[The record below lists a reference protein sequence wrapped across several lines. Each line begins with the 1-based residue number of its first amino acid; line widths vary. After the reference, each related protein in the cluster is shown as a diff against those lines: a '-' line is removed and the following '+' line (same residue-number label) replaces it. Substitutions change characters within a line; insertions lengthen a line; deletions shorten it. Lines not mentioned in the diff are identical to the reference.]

1 MGAMVKRDRNH
12 PSIIIWSFCNEAGCE
27 GSQEQGGP
35 AFREIAYHFDG
46 SRELPRYR
54 WHLGCILLKMPQ
66 RYLAGRPR
74 AGQHVHVQRPALVR
88 AACQSRLFSPDN
100 HHHAG
105 CSHRRC
111 CVFSDTIDVQGFSH
125 QNRAKIDSCHKAMP
139 DKPIFES
146 ECCSCNTMRGENTGI
161 ESSDGGSNAVRSPRL

>member
-1 MGAMVKRDRNH
+1 MDENRLFDNKTSFINSKPSHRSSDVLSVGCAVRPGPDSVTIADMGAMVKRDRNH

-66 RYLAGRPR
+66 RYFAGRPR

-100 HHHAG
+100 HHAG
-105 CSHRRC
+105 RC
-111 CVFSDTIDVQGFSH
+111 PLWLG
-125 QNRAKIDSCHKAMP
+125 
-139 DKPIFES
+139 
-146 ECCSCNTMRGENTGI
+146 
-161 ESSDGGSNAVRSPRL
+161 

>member
-1 MGAMVKRDRNH
+1 MQCTGITVMDENRLFDNKTSFINSKPSHRSSDVLSVGCAVRPGPDSITIIADMGAMVKRDRNH

-74 AGQHVHVQRPALVR
+74 AGQHVH
-88 AACQSRLFSPDN
+88 
-100 HHHAG
+100 
-105 CSHRRC
+105 
-111 CVFSDTIDVQGFSH
+111 I
-125 QNRAKIDSCHKAMP
+125 
-139 DKPIFES
+139 
-146 ECCSCNTMRGENTGI
+146 
-161 ESSDGGSNAVRSPRL
+161 

>member
-54 WHLGCILLKMPQ
+54 WHLGCILVIWVAFFSRCHSDILRTGPV
-66 RYLAGRPR
+66 LANMFTFNDLLR
-74 AGQHVHVQRPALVR
+74 
-88 AACQSRLFSPDN
+88 
-100 HHHAG
+100 
-105 CSHRRC
+105 
-111 CVFSDTIDVQGFSH
+111 
-125 QNRAKIDSCHKAMP
+125 
-139 DKPIFES
+139 
-146 ECCSCNTMRGENTGI
+146 
-161 ESSDGGSNAVRSPRL
+161 